1 MDILYIERQE
11 DRILE
16 AFVRDDRPN
25 KSILLVEGAR
35 QVGKTAL
42 VQNTLQKSSMPT
54 SAVNLERDSLL
65 QSEIDESKDFYE
77 FQDLLQDRLGFEGG
91 SRSIIFF
98 DEAQESRKLGRYV
111 RFMKE
116 EWEKTTTI
124 LSGST
129 LRRLFRPDTR
139 YPVGRVRRL
148 VLWPFAFSEYLK
160 AGGGKNIWR
169 WRSSRC
175 HPAYPRNDIRLCF
188 HSTINISRQAVCLQS
203 CRPISPQ
210 RTITGVALKS

>member
-42 VQNTLQKSSMPT
+42 VQNALQKSSMPT
-54 SAVNLERDSLL
+54 YAVNLERDSLL

-116 EWEKTTTI
+116 ERKKQPRNCQAPLCADCSARI
-124 LSGST
+124 
-129 LRRLFRPDTR
+129 PDT
-139 YPVGRVRRL
+139 P
-148 VLWPFAFSEYLK
+148 
-160 AGGGKNIWR
+160 
-169 WRSSRC
+169 
-175 HPAYPRNDIRLCF
+175 
-188 HSTINISRQAVCLQS
+188 
-203 CRPISPQ
+203 
-210 RTITGVALKS
+210 

>member
-42 VQNTLQKSSMPT
+42 VQNALQKSSMPT
-54 SAVNLERDSLL
+54 YAVNLERDSLL

-160 AGGGKNIWR
+160 AGGERISGGGDPLGVTPHIR
-169 WRSSRC
+169 ETTSDSAFTLRSISQDRRSACSR
-175 HPAYPRNDIRLCF
+175 AGLFRRRGL
-188 HSTINISRQAVCLQS
+188 SQASR
-203 CRPISPQ
+203 
-210 RTITGVALKS
+210 